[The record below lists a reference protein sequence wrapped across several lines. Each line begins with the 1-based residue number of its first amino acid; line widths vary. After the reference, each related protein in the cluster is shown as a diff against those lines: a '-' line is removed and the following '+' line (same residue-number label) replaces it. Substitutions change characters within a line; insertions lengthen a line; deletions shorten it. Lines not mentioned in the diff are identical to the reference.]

1 MLRSLILSRE
11 KGCLDVPNSLFRVV
25 EQPLRS
31 HETVVS
37 VMRESL
43 FRSFRMLL
51 CDGYCI
57 YMRVI
62 YMFPRL
68 CVSVLR
74 ISRVNI
80 FYRHYRINIHS
91 FLAVLRFCPAS
102 AFGMQRLFADALK

>member
-1 MLRSLILSRE
+1 MLRSLILSRG
-11 KGCLDVPNSLFRVV
+11 KGCSDVPNSLFRVV

-43 FRSFRMLL
+43 FRSFRMLF
-51 CDGYCI
+51 CDGCRI

-62 YMFPRL
+62 YVFSRL

-91 FLAVLRFCPAS
+91 FLAVMRFRPAS

>member
-51 CDGYCI
+51 CDGYYI

-80 FYRHYRINIHS
+80 FYRQE
-91 FLAVLRFCPAS
+91 
-102 AFGMQRLFADALK
+102 AFRRSSVCVVRSRESGDGMISDAIGVNVC

>member
-1 MLRSLILSRE
+1 
-11 KGCLDVPNSLFRVV
+11 
-25 EQPLRS
+25 
-31 HETVVS
+31 
-37 VMRESL
+37 MRESL

-62 YMFPRL
+62 YMSPRL

-91 FLAVLRFCPAS
+91 FLAVLRFRPAS